1 MDTARAGPSGALHRD
16 GMVEAIAFA
25 AERLLVSPEWRD
37 AADEVLARLGQ
48 AADVSRAYI
57 VRNTEDGR
65 GRLTSNWLAEWTQ
78 PGVLR
83 VMDDPDF
90 RSALWEES
98 GFGRWARLLG
108 SGEVVQGA
116 VVAFPESERTP
127 LELHGAVSLVTLPV
141 FVSGAW
147 WGAIGFDDC
156 VASRDWS
163 DEELAALRA
172 SATVLGAAIQRQ
184 IVEQQRRAAEEQ
196 YRIVVEHIPAVVYV
210 EALEGDIERL
220 YISPQVE
227 AIFGYTPAEWRTT
240 SNFWLDHVHADDR
253 PALIEYDERT
263 NVDRHP
269 FSADYRLLAADGEW
283 RWVHDEATFLEGANG
298 SGFWQGFIVD
308 ITDRKLV
315 EEQLARALDAERD
328 AAHRLRSST
337 R

>member
-1 MDTARAGPSGALHRD
+1 MDTARAAPSGSLHRD

-116 VVAFPESERTP
+116 IAAFKVQDTA
-127 LELHGAVSLVTLPV
+127 GKVTLAP
-141 FVSGAW
+141 AW
-147 WGAIGFDDC
+147 L
-156 VASRDWS
+156 SRNMY
-163 DEELAALRA
+163 
-172 SATVLGAAIQRQ
+172 Q
-184 IVEQQRRAAEEQ
+184 
-196 YRIVVEHIPAVVYV
+196 
-210 EALEGDIERL
+210 
-220 YISPQVE
+220 
-227 AIFGYTPAEWRTT
+227 
-240 SNFWLDHVHADDR
+240 AD
-253 PALIEYDERT
+253 PALI
-263 NVDRHP
+263 
-269 FSADYRLLAADGEW
+269 
-283 RWVHDEATFLEGANG
+283 ANG
-298 SGFWQGFIVD
+298 LVFGFGSGADTTQATAELGLPYNTAANRVANSSHA
-308 ITDRKLV
+308 TLY
-315 EEQLARALDAERD
+315 ALDAQTGDELWSSGDQITSFNHFSGLSVANGRVYIGTYDGTLYCFAVGASAMSAGRD
-328 AAHRLRSST
+328 R
-337 R
+337 